1 MIVRNNRY
9 QKNNRQPK
17 RQTAIGKCRRWSS
30 LLAGA
35 LASLILSV
43 TAEATSIADVR
54 SAAEQHVL
62 ARLQE
67 SALLNDAQEYT
78 VEVGQVDSRI
88 QVANCAQ
95 PLQAVV
101 HGQWP
106 SSQPLV
112 KISCSAGATWSMY
125 VPVTVSVFHMVAT
138 AASAIERGQIVD
150 GSSITLQ
157 KQNIMATHG
166 RYYRSVEE
174 AVGQIAKRH
183 LSPGELLGAHN
194 LDMPKAI
201 KRGDEVVISASN
213 GPIAVKMPAVAMSD
227 GRVGQ
232 RISVKNSASQR
243 IIQATVVAP
252 GQVAIAM

>member
-1 MIVRNNRY
+1 MIVRNEHP
-9 QKNNRQPK
+9 QKK
-17 RQTAIGKCRRWSS
+17 R
-30 LLAGA
+30 GA
-35 LASLILSV
+35 LKTLGNLWVAMAMGSACCIIPL
-43 TAEATSIADVR
+43 AAMATTINDVR
-54 SAAEQHVL
+54 TAAEQHVL
-62 ARLQE
+62 ARLQD
-67 SALLNDAQEYT
+67 SAMLNDALEYT
-78 VEVGQVDSRI
+78 VDVGQLDSRL
-88 QVANCAQ
+88 QVSDCDQ
-95 PLQAVV
+95 PLQAAV

-112 KISCSAGATWSMY
+112 KVSCAGSFTWSMY

-138 AASAIERGQIVD
+138 AASGVERGQVLD
-150 GSSITLQ
+150 SSSIALQ

-174 AVGQIAKRH
+174 ATGQIAKRH

-201 KRGDEVVISASN
+201 KRGDEVVISASS

-232 RISVKNSASQR
+232 RITVRNSSSQR
-243 IIQATVVAP
+243 LVQATVVAP
-252 GQVAIAM
+252 GVVSIAM